1 MPGHSWRAIQGG
13 PGSRSGGRA
22 KHGATHVRFDPL
34 SLWWGSTPERASESS
49 RDTEQMCVDACDLAL
64 IRVTSHMRQACPARR
79 VCALSVLERRT
90 STVWAVVRERKVCAV
105 RRAGT
110 WHTAKSTYSTPR
122 RERWLLQQQRLRPVA
137 LPLFFD
143 HVLSQTY
150 TLTRPEAPHPR
161 LHLRTRRASARFPS
175 RRSGIPSRWPP

>member
-1 MPGHSWRAIQGG
+1 MRFKVDRARAYEGVQNTEQRTSGLILFHFGGDRPPSVLARARVTQNRCVWMHVISHSFVSQATC
-13 PGSRSGGRA
+13 GRRVQ
-22 KHGATHVRFDPL
+22 HGACAH
-34 SLWWGSTPERASESS
+34 SLCSKDGHRLLWSVNER
-49 RDTEQMCVDACDLAL
+49 
-64 IRVTSHMRQACPARR
+64 
-79 VCALSVLERRT
+79 CAQ
-90 STVWAVVRERKVCAV
+90 CAV
-105 RRAGT
+105 LLRAGAAGT
-110 WHTAKSTYSTPR
+110 WHTPGPKSTYSTPR
-122 RERWLLQQQRLRPVA
+122 RERWLLQQRLRPVA